1 MDPAVAQIIVT
12 SITVCVP
19 ALVTILTTKSV
30 KAQNNKHNT
39 RSNIMQLI
47 MEDKLAVMVEHKLPE
62 NYQAIHEEYDEYIAS
77 GGNSWVH
84 KKVEEYD
91 KMIAN
96 YEKKLLRNDI
106 IKKEEGCNPYYIN
119 SH

>member
-1 MDPAVAQIIVT
+1 MWYNIRMDGGLVQIII
-12 SITVCVP
+12 SAITVCVP

-77 GGNSWVH
+77 GGNSWIH

-96 YEKKLLRNDI
+96 YEKKIANR
-106 IKKEEGCNPYYIN
+106 KK
-119 SH
+119 